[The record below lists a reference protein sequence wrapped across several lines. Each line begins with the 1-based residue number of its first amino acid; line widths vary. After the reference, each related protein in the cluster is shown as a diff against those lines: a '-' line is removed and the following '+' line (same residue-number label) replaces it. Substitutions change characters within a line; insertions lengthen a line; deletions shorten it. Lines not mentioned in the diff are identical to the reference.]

1 MALFSTTRLQTNPAL
16 APAMQRLS
24 PGILPQG
31 SGPQGSPPQGS
42 GPQPPPPQPLPDTGD
57 AQRAS
62 HWALQG
68 ATEGV
73 GA

>member
-24 PGILPQG
+24 LGILPQG
-31 SGPQGSPPQGS
+31 SWPKGSWQQALS
-42 GPQPPPPQPLPDTGD
+42 PQPLPDTGD
-57 AQRAS
+57 AQGAP
-62 HWALQG
+62 HWVLRG

>member
-1 MALFSTTRLQTNPAL
+1 MALFSAARLQTTPAS

-24 PGILPQG
+24 LGILPQG
-31 SGPQGSPPQGS
+31 SWPKGSWPQALS
-42 GPQPPPPQPLPDTGD
+42 PQPLPDTGD
-57 AQRAS
+57 AQGAP
-62 HWALQG
+62 HWVLRG